1 MLQFSFN
8 TQHAKKRAPN
18 RRLLDLLRYLP
29 VQKIFG
35 KKNIS
40 IVWVDDKTI
49 AKLSQQHG
57 RAYHAT
63 DILTFAF
70 PEKFLPLAGEIIIS
84 LDTARRQADERGVSF
99 VDELLLLIIHGILHL
114 QGHDDENK
122 KAWKKMKEAE
132 FAYFAAILRK
142 GKRS

>member
-8 TQHAKKRAPN
+8 NQHPQKRAPHK
-18 RRLLDLLRYLP
+18 RLLALLRQLP
-29 VQKIFG
+29 VQDIV
-35 KKNIS
+35 KKKKIS
-40 IVWVDDKTI
+40 IVWVDDKSI
-49 AKLSQQHG
+49 AKLSKQHG

-70 PEKFLPLAGEIIIS
+70 PEKFSPLAGEIIIS

-99 VDELLLLIIHGILHL
+99 IDELLLLIIHGVLHL

-142 GKRS
+142 GKRA